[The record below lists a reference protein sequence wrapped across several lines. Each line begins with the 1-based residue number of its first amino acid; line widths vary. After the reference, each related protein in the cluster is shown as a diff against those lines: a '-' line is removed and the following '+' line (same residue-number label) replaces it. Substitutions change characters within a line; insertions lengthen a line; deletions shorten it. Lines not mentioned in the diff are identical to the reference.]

1 MAIHDCAQ
9 LAGFSL
15 MMLGLASACSAA
27 SEPVKPPEG
36 NSTAT
41 AVTTAPSASAS
52 VSLAPTASAVASA
65 EPVPTA
71 PPPPPKPTAQGK
83 CQPGMSEFGG
93 GKFKSTYYRQ
103 ALSVEPFCLDNNLA
117 TTDEYTACIDSG
129 KCDNG
134 AVHACDPSTYKK
146 EGRGN
151 LPMICV
157 DFDQAARYCKAQGK
171 RVVSDLEW
179 EWAARGGEEALSYP
193 WGNDAPGEQLCWSGK
208 EKRTM
213 PCPVGTFAQGKA
225 GVFDLV
231 GNIYQWTTTT
241 NDSTGSFR
249 IGRGGSWKDGVPKQV
264 AIAHHGGFKKTYR
277 CGFLGIRCSTA
288 VP

>member
-1 MAIHDCAQ
+1 MARLECAR
-9 LAGFSL
+9 FSL
-15 MMLGLASACSAA
+15 MMLGLASSACSAA
-27 SEPVKPPEG
+27 SEPVKPPEP
-36 NSTAT
+36 TTAAAT
-41 AVTTAPSASAS
+41 AVAPLATASAS
-52 VSLAPTASAVASA
+52 VTPTASAVASA

-71 PPPPPKPTAQGK
+71 PPLPPKPTAQGK
-83 CQPGMSEFGG
+83 CQTGMSEFSG

-103 ALSVEPFCLDNNLA
+103 ELSVEPFCLDNNLA

-129 KCDNG
+129 KCDKS
-134 AVHACDPSTYKK
+134 AVHACDPSTYKI

-193 WGNDAPGEQLCWSGK
+193 WGNEEPAEQLCWSGK
-208 EKRTM
+208 EKRAT

-249 IGRGGSWKDGVPKQV
+249 IGRGGSWKDGAPKQV